1 MLITRPAR
9 RNSPTEEKLCDRD
22 INMPLKSPHELND
35 SREAKDRFKWR
46 IDEKA
51 IIFFRSKY
59 LKQEQATI
67 SSPNSVQDRKTGR
80 KNCSGR

>member
-22 INMPLKSPHELND
+22 INMPLNSPHELND

-51 IIFFRSKY
+51 
-59 LKQEQATI
+59 
-67 SSPNSVQDRKTGR
+67 SPNNSSEDKVA
-80 KNCSGR
+80 SEEA